1 MIDAAHNPQSARE
14 LAREL
19 ADRFITAKD
28 FQSHVAEKKAA
39 GKAEIPTLLL
49 GVLADKDVRGVVEAL
64 APLFNKV
71 VVTASRSNR
80 SISGKHLAK
89 IVAEVT
95 GKEPQVAPTIP
106 DALRLL
112 GDVPVIATGSITV
125 AGEVKRVWC

>member
-1 MIDAAHNPQSARE
+1 M
-14 LAREL
+14 
-19 ADRFITAKD
+19 
-28 FQSHVAEKKAA
+28 AEKKAA

-49 GVLADKDVRGVVEAL
+49 GVRGVVEAL